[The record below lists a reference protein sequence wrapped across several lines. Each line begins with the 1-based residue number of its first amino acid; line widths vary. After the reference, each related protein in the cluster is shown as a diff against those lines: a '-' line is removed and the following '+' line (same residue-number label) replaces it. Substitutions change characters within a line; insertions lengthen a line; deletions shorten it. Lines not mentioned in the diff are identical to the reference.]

1 MPLGISRTTALERIE
16 LMWSNI
22 FIHVRLQ
29 NLGHKEIGVT
39 TEAKRM
45 EISWMLGIRK

>member
-1 MPLGISRTTALERIE
+1 MALGTSRTTALERIK

-22 FIHVRLQ
+22 FIHIRLQ

-45 EISWMLGIRK
+45 KISPTLDIIK